1 MARIINF
8 QWNEA
13 EICLVIEQQA
23 YLDFYSTTSLKQQS
37 EDRRVTQL
45 VHINLIPRQP
55 VFALS
60 P

>member
-13 EICLVIEQQA
+13 EIYLVIEQQA

-45 VHINLIPRQP
+45 GRHKLM
-55 VFALS
+55 
-60 P
+60 